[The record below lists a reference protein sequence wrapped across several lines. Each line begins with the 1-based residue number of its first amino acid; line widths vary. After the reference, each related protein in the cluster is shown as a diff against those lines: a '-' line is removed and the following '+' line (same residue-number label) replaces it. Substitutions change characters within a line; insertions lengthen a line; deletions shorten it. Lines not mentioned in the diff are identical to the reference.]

1 MSAAD
6 CGVCEASGYRTCD
19 ECEGLVFDGF
29 RDEAGRDVC
38 AACR

>member
-6 CGVCEASGYRTCD
+6 CDICEAMGYRTCD
-19 ECEGLVFDGF
+19 ECEGVVFDGF
-29 RDEAGRDVC
+29 RDAEGRDVC